1 MFKILK
7 KFFDFCGKIN
17 KRKFRISIALGAV
30 QAIGEAMKIP
40 AIMIVLGFIT
50 SGGADPVI
58 LWGAVG
64 VMAVSFAVS
73 FISKMKST
81 MLQTEGGYD
90 TAAFKRIEIAR
101 HLRYLPMGYFN
112 KNSLG
117 EITSVTTN
125 TMETM

>member
-1 MFKILK
+1 
-7 KFFDFCGKIN
+7 
-17 KRKFRISIALGAV
+17 
-30 QAIGEAMKIP
+30 
-40 AIMIVLGFIT
+40 MIVLGFIT

-90 TAAFKRIEIAR
+90 TAAF
-101 HLRYLPMGYFN
+101 
-112 KNSLG
+112 
-117 EITSVTTN
+117 
-125 TMETM
+125 